1 MTFQEVAAIFIVLSP
16 GIAALIAG
24 LGQRVL
30 GDKGAMGLT
39 TLIVV
44 SAALLAGYQF
54 FMHAFGAPGDPTTI
68 VLSRWFDVD
77 TFIADW
83 AIRIDALSVT
93 MMFVVTS
100 VSALVHIY
108 SIGYMAEDPHRA
120 RFFAYLSLFT
130 FAMLMLVTADN
141 FIQLFFGWE
150 GVGLASYLLIG
161 FWYKK
166 PSANDAAIKAFVVN
180 RVGDFGFALGIMALV
195 FMIQPAAG
203 VDYTQFGITEFSSIR
218 FDTVFAVISG
228 NAPVQMVGAA
238 AAMPIQEVTFD
249 FLGVHVWGLEIAG
262 ILLFIGAMG
271 KSAQFFLHT
280 WLPDAMEGPTPVS
293 ALIHAATMVTAGV
306 FLVCRASPLYAV
318 ADVASDMVT
327 VVGAVTCLFA
337 ATVGLAQNDIKR
349 VVAYSTCSQLGYMF
363 FAAGLGAYG
372 AAMFHLFTHAFF
384 KALLFLGSGS
394 VIHGM
399 HHEQDMRFMGGV
411 RKPMM
416 FTWAMMLIGTLALIG
431 FGIPGTDIGFA
442 GFFSKDAIIESA
454 FASDAS
460 FGPFAFWCS
469 IAAALLTSFYSWRLM
484 FMTFEGKYRPNPHAH
499 HDDHAH
505 DHAHE
510 HGHAAPKDGRA
521 PAHESP
527 LVMLVPL
534 VLLAVGAV
542 FAGVMFKPQFLT
554 KNADGFWQGAIVR
567 EADPLYGPCGVH
579 PYGDASHCVADTHAP
594 ADAHAPMSSNA
605 AASAAEESHGAVA
618 TDEHAATGDA
628 AHAGEH
634 HELPAWVIWAPF
646 VVTMTGFFG
655 AIIFYLL
662 APGVPRRMAKNGGP
676 MHAFLSHK
684 WYFDEIYRF
693 VFVKGTAALGDLF
706 WKIGDKKIIDGM
718 GPDGVTGVAK
728 AGAGGLSK
736 LHTGYIFHYALV
748 ILVSAVVF
756 AAFVLA
762 GQGR

>member
-1 MTFQEVAAIFIVLSP
+1 MSFQEVAAILIVLSP
-16 GIAALIAG
+16 GLAAAVAA

-30 GDKGAMGLT
+30 GDKGAMTIT
-39 TLIVV
+39 TGIVV
-44 SAALLAGYQF
+44 SAAALAAYQF
-54 FMHAFGAPGDPTTI
+54 FNHAFGAASEPTTLI
-68 VLSRWFDVD
+68 LSRWFNVD

-83 AIRIDALSVT
+83 AIRIDALSIT

-203 VDYTQFGITEFSSIR
+203 VNYGQFGITEFSSIK
-218 FDTVFAVISG
+218 FDTVFAIIAN
-228 NAPVQMVGAA
+228 NAPVQVIGQAA
-238 AAMPIQEVTFD
+238 ATPIQEVTFD
-249 FLGVHVWGLEIAG
+249 FLGVHVWGLEMAG

-318 ADVASDMVT
+318 TEVASNVVT

-384 KALLFLGSGS
+384 KALLFLGAGS

-399 HHEQDMRFMGGV
+399 HHEQDMRYMGGV
-411 RKPMM
+411 RQPMTL
-416 FTWAMMLIGTLALIG
+416 TWAMMLIGTLALIG
-431 FGIPGTDIGFA
+431 FGIPGTEIGFA
-442 GFFSKDAIIESA
+442 GFFSKDAVIESA
-454 FASDAS
+454 FASDSA
-460 FGPFAFWCS
+460 FGPFAFWCG

-499 HDDHAH
+499 HDDHGHAD
-505 DHAHE
+505 DHA
-510 HGHAAPKDGRA
+510 HAAPKDGRA

-527 LVMLVPL
+527 WVMLAPL
-534 VLLAVGAV
+534 VLLATGAV
-542 FAGVMFKPQFLT
+542 FAGVLFKPQFLT
-554 KNADGFWQGAIVR
+554 SNADNFWQGAIVR
-567 EADPLYGPCGVH
+567 DADPLYGPHGVH
-579 PYGDASHCVADTHAP
+579 AYGVASETHAPAAEAHAEP
-594 ADAHAPMSSNA
+594 ADAHAEPA
-605 AASAAEESHGAVA
+605 AAGE
-618 TDEHAATGDA
+618 
-628 AHAGEH
+628 HAGEH
-634 HELPAWVIWAPF
+634 HELPAWVVWAPF
-646 VVTMTGFFG
+646 TVTLTGFLG
-655 AIIFYLL
+655 AVIFYLL
-662 APGVPRRMAKNGGP
+662 APGVPRRMAANGGP

-693 VFVKGTAALGDLF
+693 VFVKGAAALGDLF
-706 WKIGDKKIIDGM
+706 WKVGDKKIIDGL
-718 GPDGVTGVAK
+718 GPDGVTSTAK
-728 AGAGGLSK
+728 AGASGLSK

-748 ILVSAVVF
+748 ILVSAVIFV
-756 AAFVLA
+756 AFVLA